1 MKAIAVT
8 DNGLEWTGHE
18 DPGSPQA
25 GEVLIDVAWA
35 GMNRADLMQRA
46 GAYPPPEGASPILGL
61 EVSGVIRE
69 VGDEVTGLE
78 GGDRVCALLTGGGY
92 AEQVRVPAPQV
103 LPIPD
108 GVSLRDAAGL
118 PEVFA
123 TAWLNLY
130 REAALKPGERILLHA
145 GASGVGTAVIQLARV
160 MGNPVFVTAG
170 SDDKIEACRA
180 LGADAGWNRHEGS
193 FVDAV
198 RAWGGVD
205 MVLDPVG
212 GDYIRQDQSVLNPD
226 GRIVVIGLMGGRDSN
241 IDLGYLLVKRQR
253 LIGSTL
259 RSQPVS
265 VKGEVMAALQQQVWP
280 CLASGEVK
288 PVIDRT
294 FAITR
299 AGDAMAHLQANEN
312 TGKVL
317 LAVQAEEA
325 HGSAIAD

>member
-8 DNGLEWTGHE
+8 DNSLEWTEHD
-18 DPGSPQA
+18 DPGSPA
-25 GEVLIDVAWA
+25 SGEVLIDVAWA

-46 GAYPPPEGASPILGL
+46 GAYPPPNGASSILGL
-61 EVSGVIRE
+61 EVSGVVRE
-69 VGDEVTGLE
+69 LGDGVTGLTP
-78 GGDRVCALLTGGGY
+78 GDEVCALLTGGGY
-92 AEQVRVPAPQV
+92 AELVRVPAVQV

-108 GVSLRDAAGL
+108 GVPLRDAAGL

-130 REAALKPGERILLHA
+130 REAALKAGERILLHA
-145 GASGVGTAVIQLARV
+145 GASGVGTAVVQLARV
-160 MGNPVFVTAG
+160 MGNPVFVTVG

-198 RAWGGVD
+198 RDWGGVD

-226 GRIVVIGLMGGRDSN
+226 GRIVVIGLMGGREADV
-241 IDLGYLLVKRQR
+241 DLGYLLVKRQR

-265 VKGEVMAALQQQVWP
+265 VKGEVMRALHEHVWP
-280 CLASGEVK
+280 RLSSGGIR
-288 PVIDRT
+288 PVIDCT
-294 FAITR
+294 FPVTR
-299 AGDAMAHLQANEN
+299 AGEAMTYLQANDS

-317 LAVQAEEA
+317 LAVRGEDA
-325 HGSAIAD
+325 